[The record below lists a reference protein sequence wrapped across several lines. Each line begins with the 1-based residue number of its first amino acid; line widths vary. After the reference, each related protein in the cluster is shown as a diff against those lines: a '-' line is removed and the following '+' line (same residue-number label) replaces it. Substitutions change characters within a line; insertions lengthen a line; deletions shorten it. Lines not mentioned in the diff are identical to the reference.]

1 MYKYLDKVNS
11 PKDIKNMTTDELDL
25 LAKDIRKFLVRSISK
40 TGGHL
45 ASNLGV
51 VELTLALHK
60 VFDSP
65 TDKIIWDVGHQSYVH
80 KIVTG
85 RKSEFKNLRQ
95 FNGMSGFPKECE
107 CEHDIFDTGHSSTS
121 ISVAQGI
128 ACARDIKKEKNSVI
142 AVIGD
147 GSITGGMALEALNHV
162 GYTNTNMIIIL
173 NDNEMSIDKN
183 VGGMSRYLSSIIR
196 NSTVNK
202 VRDEVEKILQVSP
215 GGNLISK
222 TANKMKDSII
232 SKFTP
237 QDCSFFEAIGIKY
250 YGPIDGHNTEEV
262 IEVLNKAKSK
272 NGPVLLHVITKKG
285 KGYRYAEEKPDKYH
299 GVSTFDIKTGIQ
311 DSGTVSISKQVGQKL
326 SDMADTNKNIV
337 AITAAMPSGTGLNIF
352 EQNHPE
358 RYYDVGIA
366 EQHATTFAAGL
377 AKNGMN
383 VAITAAM
390 PSGTG
395 LNIFEQNHPERYY
408 DVGIAEQHATTFA
421 AGLAKNGMKPY
432 FAVYSSFL
440 QRAYDQ
446 LIHDVCIT
454 SKPVTFLIDRAGIV
468 GNDGETHHGM
478 FDLSYLNNVPN
489 ITVMAPKDSKELD
502 LMLDLSL
509 EINAPVAI
517 RYPRGNT
524 YYLESGQYTPIKIGS
539 YEVLSKGS
547 DIVILAIG
555 NMVKHALEAKNILLE
570 DGINPTIVNARFLKP
585 LDESLLDELFKSHK
599 KVVTIEDNVITGGF
613 ASNINK
619 FIIDNKYDIAIDNI
633 ALPDQF
639 IPHGNVNDIYDSVG
653 LSANKIAQKIKSL

>member
-11 PKDIKNMTTDELDL
+11 PQDIKYMTLDELDL
-25 LAKDIRKFLVRSISK
+25 LSKDIRKFLVRSISK

-65 TDKIIWDVGHQSYVH
+65 KDKIIWDVGHQSYVH
-80 KIVTG
+80 KIITG
-85 RKSEFKNLRQ
+85 RKEDFKTLRQ

-121 ISVAQGI
+121 ISIAQGI
-128 ACARDIKKEKNSVI
+128 ACARDIKKENSNVI

-147 GSITGGMALEALNHV
+147 GSITGGMALEALNHI
-162 GYTNTNMIIIL
+162 GYTNTDMIIIL

-183 VGGMSRYLSSIIR
+183 VGGIAKYLSSIIR
-196 NSTVNK
+196 NSTITK
-202 VRDEVEKILQVSP
+202 VKDEVEKILQVSP

-222 TANKMKDSII
+222 TANKMKESIMH
-232 SKFTP
+232 KFVP
-237 QDCSFFEAIGIKY
+237 QECSFFESIGIKY
-250 YGPIDGHNTEEV
+250 YGPIDGHNTKEV
-262 IEVLNKAKSK
+262 IEALNRAKYK
-272 NGPVLLHVITKKG
+272 KGPILLHVITKKG
-285 KGYRYAEEKPDKYH
+285 KGYRFAEEQPDKYH
-299 GVSTFDIKTGIQ
+299 GVSKFDIKTGIKSSN
-311 DSGTVSISKQVGQKL
+311 DISISKQVGQKL
-326 SDMADTNKNIV
+326 SDMANENENIV

-352 EQNHPE
+352 EKNHP
-358 RYYDVGIA
+358 
-366 EQHATTFAAGL
+366 
-377 AKNGMN
+377 N
-383 VAITAAM
+383 
-390 PSGTG
+390 
-395 LNIFEQNHPERYY
+395 RYY

-454 SKPVTFLIDRAGIV
+454 NKPVTFLIDRAGIV

-489 ITVMAPKDSKELD
+489 MTVMAPKDSKELD

-509 EINAPVAI
+509 NINSPVAI
-517 RYPRGNT
+517 RYPRGNS
-524 YYLESGQYTPIKIGS
+524 YYIEAGSYDNIKVGS
-539 YEVLSKGS
+539 YEILSQGE

-555 NMVKHALEAKNILLE
+555 IMVKHAIEAKELLLQE
-570 DGINPTIVNARFLKP
+570 GINPTIVNARFLKP
-585 LDESLLDELFKSHK
+585 IDEKLLENLFDNHK
-599 KVVTIEDNVITGGF
+599 KVVTIEDNVITGGL
-613 ASNINK
+613 STNINK
-619 FIIDNKYDIAIDNI
+619 FIIDNKYNIDITNI
-633 ALPDQF
+633 ALPEEF
-639 IPHGNVNDIYDSVG
+639 IPHGNSDEIYESVG
-653 LSANKIAQKIKSL
+653 LSPSKIADKIKSL

>member
-11 PKDIKNMTTDELDL
+11 PQDIKDMTLDELDL
-25 LAKDIRKFLVRSISK
+25 LSKDIRKFLVRSISK

-65 TDKIIWDVGHQSYVH
+65 KDKIIWDVGHQSYVH
-80 KIVTG
+80 KIITG
-85 RKSEFKNLRQ
+85 RKEDFKTLRQ

-121 ISVAQGI
+121 ISIAQGI
-128 ACARDIKKEKNSVI
+128 ACARDIKKENSNVI

-147 GSITGGMALEALNHV
+147 GSITGGMALEALNHI
-162 GYTNTNMIIIL
+162 GYTNTDMIIIL

-183 VGGMSRYLSSIIR
+183 VGGIAKYLSSIIR
-196 NSTVNK
+196 NSTITK
-202 VRDEVEKILQVSP
+202 VKDEVEKILQVSP

-222 TANKMKDSII
+222 TANKMKESIMH
-232 SKFTP
+232 KFVP
-237 QDCSFFEAIGIKY
+237 QECSFFESIGIKY
-250 YGPIDGHNTEEV
+250 YGPIDGHNTKEV
-262 IEVLNKAKSK
+262 IEALNRAKYK
-272 NGPVLLHVITKKG
+272 KGPILLHVITKKG
-285 KGYRYAEEKPDKYH
+285 KGYRFAEEQPDKYH
-299 GVSTFDIKTGIQ
+299 GVSKFDIKTGIK
-311 DSGTVSISKQVGQKL
+311 SSNAISISKQVGQKL
-326 SDMADTNKNIV
+326 SDMANENENIV

-352 EQNHPE
+352 EKNHP
-358 RYYDVGIA
+358 
-366 EQHATTFAAGL
+366 
-377 AKNGMN
+377 N
-383 VAITAAM
+383 
-390 PSGTG
+390 
-395 LNIFEQNHPERYY
+395 RYY

-454 SKPVTFLIDRAGIV
+454 NKPVTFLIDRAGIV

-489 ITVMAPKDSKELD
+489 MTVMAPKDSKELD

-509 EINAPVAI
+509 NINSPVAI
-517 RYPRGNT
+517 RYPRGNS
-524 YYLESGQYTPIKIGS
+524 YYIEAGSYDNIKVGS
-539 YEVLSKGS
+539 YEILSQGE

-555 NMVKHALEAKNILLE
+555 IMVKHALEAKELLLQE
-570 DGINPTIVNARFLKP
+570 GINPTIVNARFLKP
-585 LDESLLDELFKSHK
+585 IDEKLLENLFDNHK
-599 KVVTIEDNVITGGF
+599 KVVTIEDNVIAGGL
-613 ASNINK
+613 STNINK
-619 FIIDNKYDIAIDNI
+619 FIIDNKYNIDITNI
-633 ALPDQF
+633 ALPEEF
-639 IPHGNVNDIYDSVG
+639 IPHGNSDEIYESVG
-653 LSANKIAQKIKSL
+653 LSPSKIADKIKSL

>member
-11 PKDIKNMTTDELDL
+11 PQDIKDMTLDELDL
-25 LAKDIRKFLVRSISK
+25 LSKDIRKFLVRSISK

-65 TDKIIWDVGHQSYVH
+65 KDKIIWDVGHQSYVH
-80 KIVTG
+80 KIITG
-85 RKSEFKNLRQ
+85 RKEEFKTLRQ

-121 ISVAQGI
+121 ISIAQGI
-128 ACARDIKKEKNSVI
+128 ACARDIKKENSNVI

-147 GSITGGMALEALNHV
+147 GSITGGMALEALNHI

-183 VGGMSRYLSSIIR
+183 VGGMSRYLSSLIR
-196 NSTVNK
+196 NSTITK
-202 VRDEVEKILQVSP
+202 VKDEVEKILQVSP

-222 TANKMKDSII
+222 TASKMKESIK
-232 SKFTP
+232 SKFIP
-237 QDCSFFEAIGIKY
+237 QECSFFESIGIKY
-250 YGPIDGHNTEEV
+250 YGPIDGHNTKEV
-262 IEVLNKAKSK
+262 IDALNRAKYK
-272 NGPVLLHVITKKG
+272 KGPILLHVITKKG
-285 KGYRYAEEKPDKYH
+285 KGYRFAEQQPDKYH
-299 GVSTFDIKTGIQ
+299 GVSKFDIKTGIK
-311 DSGTVSISKQVGQKL
+311 SSNVISISKQVGQKL
-326 SDMADTNKNIV
+326 SDMADKNDNIV

-352 EQNHPE
+352 EKNHP
-358 RYYDVGIA
+358 
-366 EQHATTFAAGL
+366 
-377 AKNGMN
+377 N
-383 VAITAAM
+383 
-390 PSGTG
+390 
-395 LNIFEQNHPERYY
+395 RYY

-446 LIHDVCIT
+446 IIHDVCIT
-454 SKPVTFLIDRAGIV
+454 NKPVTFLIDRAGIV

-478 FDLSYLNNVPN
+478 FDLSYLNNIPN
-489 ITVMAPKDSKELD
+489 MTVMAPKDSKELD

-509 EINAPVAI
+509 NINSPVAI
-517 RYPRGNT
+517 RYPRGNS
-524 YYLESGQYTPIKIGS
+524 YYIEAGCYDNIKVGS
-539 YEVLSKGS
+539 YEILSQGE

-555 NMVKHALEAKNILLE
+555 IMVKHAIEAKELLLK

-585 LDESLLDELFKSHK
+585 IDEKLLENLFNNHK

-613 ASNINK
+613 STNINK
-619 FIIDNKYDIAIDNI
+619 FIIDNKYNIDITNI
-633 ALPDQF
+633 ALPEEF
-639 IPHGNVNDIYDSVG
+639 IPHGNSDEIYESIG
-653 LSANKIAQKIKSL
+653 LSPSKIADKIKSL

>member
-272 NGPVLLHVITKKG
+272 NGPVLLHIITKKG

-326 SDMADTNKNIV
+326 SDMADTNKNI
-337 AITAAMPSGTGLNIF
+337 
-352 EQNHPE
+352 
-358 RYYDVGIA
+358 
-366 EQHATTFAAGL
+366 
-377 AKNGMN
+377 

>member
-11 PKDIKNMTTDELDL
+11 PQDIKNMTIDELNL
-25 LAKDIRKFLVRSISK
+25 LAKDIRKFLVKSIAQ

-65 TDKIIWDVGHQSYVH
+65 KDKIVWDVGHQSYVH
-80 KIVTG
+80 KILTG
-85 RKSEFKNLRQ
+85 RKDNFKTLRQ

-107 CEHDIFDTGHSSTS
+107 SEHDIFDTGHSSTS

-128 ACARDIKKEKNSVI
+128 ACARDIKKEKSDVI

-147 GSITGGMALEALNHV
+147 GSITGGMALEALNHI
-162 GYTNTNMIIIL
+162 GYTNTDMIIIL

-196 NSTVNK
+196 NSKVNK
-202 VRDEVEKILQVSP
+202 VKDEVEKILQVSP
-215 GGNLISK
+215 GGTMISK

-237 QDCSFFEAIGIKY
+237 QEALFFESIGIKY
-250 YGPIDGHNTEEV
+250 YGPIDGHNTKEI
-262 IEVLNKAKSK
+262 IESLNKAKSK
-272 NGPVLLHVITKKG
+272 KGPVLLHVITKKG
-285 KGYRYAEEKPDKYH
+285 KGYRYAEEQPDKYH
-299 GVSTFDIKTGIQ
+299 GVSKFDIKEGIK
-311 DSGTVSISKQVGQKL
+311 SSSAISISKQVGQKL
-326 SDMADTNKNIV
+326 SEMANENENIV

-352 EQNHPE
+352 EKNHP
-358 RYYDVGIA
+358 
-366 EQHATTFAAGL
+366 H
-377 AKNGMN
+377 
-383 VAITAAM
+383 
-390 PSGTG
+390 
-395 LNIFEQNHPERYY
+395 RYY

-446 LIHDVCIT
+446 IIHDVCIT

-489 ITVMAPKDSKELD
+489 ITVMAPKDSRELD
-502 LMLDLSL
+502 LMLELSQK
-509 EINAPVAI
+509 IDSPVAI
-517 RYPRGNT
+517 RYPRGNS
-524 YYLESGQYTPIKIGS
+524 YDLEAGSYDNINIGS
-539 YEVLSKGS
+539 YEILHKGK

-555 NMVKHALEAKNILLE
+555 VMVKHALEARDILLKE
-570 DGINPTIVNARFLKP
+570 GINPTIVNARFLKP
-585 LDESLLDELFKSHK
+585 IDKELLNELFKIHK
-599 KVVTIEDNVITGGF
+599 KVVTIEDNVVTGGF
-613 ASNINK
+613 STNINK
-619 FIIDNKYDIAIDNI
+619 FIIDNKYNIDITNLG
-633 ALPDQF
+633 LPEEF
-639 IPHGNVNDIYDSVG
+639 IPHGNPDKIYDSVG
-653 LSANKIAQKIKSL
+653 LSSIKIAEKIRSL